1 MNISAPSPSSAIATL
16 IVAAGRG
23 ARAGGTVP
31 KQYQPLGG
39 DNVLAHTLR
48 AFGQVGTVGTILTV
62 IHKDDE
68 AEYEASLASSGL
80 DPARCFA
87 CAGGETRQHSVLA
100 GLEALEDE
108 GFPESGIVLV
118 HDAARPFAS
127 ETVILRAV
135 LAALQH
141 GAAIPVLPLA
151 DTLARFDEAGHLCDN
166 PDRAGVFRVQTPQ
179 AFRFGALLAAHRK
192 AAAEKRF
199 DFTDDAG
206 VMRAAGHAVTQFAGD
221 EALFKITQPEDF
233 ARAERVLRGETA
245 HPSST
250 TFRTGIGYDVHALTA
265 GDHVTLGGVRIAHS
279 HALLGHSDADPVLHA
294 LTDALLGTIGDGD
307 IGVHFP
313 PSDARWR
320 GAASHV
326 FLADAARRVRAA
338 GGTIHHVDT
347 MILSEAPKVGPHRAA
362 MKAAIGA
369 VLGLA
374 PEAIGIKATTM
385 EGLGFI
391 GRREGIAAMAV
402 ASVAFVNKGG

>member
-1 MNISAPSPSSAIATL
+1 MSISAFPSPFAIAAL

-23 ARAGGTVP
+23 TRAGGTAP
-31 KQYQPLGG
+31 KQYQPLGK

-48 AFGQVGTVGTILTV
+48 AFGQVGMVGTILTV
-62 IHKDDE
+62 IHKEDE
-68 AEYEASLASSGL
+68 AAYMVSLAASGL

-87 CAGGETRQHSVLA
+87 CAGGETRQHSVRA

-135 LAALQH
+135 LAAMQH

-151 DTLARFDEAGHLCDN
+151 DTLARFDEAGHLAEN

-179 AFRFGALLAAHRK
+179 AFRFGALLAAHHK
-192 AAAEKRF
+192 AAAARQF
-199 DFTDDAG
+199 SFTDDSG
-206 VMRAAGHAVTQFAGD
+206 VVRAAGHAVAHFAGD
-221 EALFKITQPEDF
+221 ESLFKITQREDF
-233 ARAERVLRGETA
+233 ARAAQMLQRGERNSIT
-245 HPSST
+245 
-250 TFRTGIGYDVHALTA
+250 RTGIGYDVHALTA

-326 FLADAARRVRAA
+326 FLADAARRVREA

-369 VLGLA
+369 VLGLT

>member
-1 MNISAPSPSSAIATL
+1 MSISASSSPSAIAAL

-23 ARAGGTVP
+23 TRAGGTAP
-31 KQYQPLGG
+31 KQYQPLGK

-48 AFGQVGTVGTILTV
+48 AFGQVGMVGTILTV
-62 IHKDDE
+62 IHQDDE
-68 AEYEASLASSGL
+68 AAYMASLAESGL

-100 GLEALEDE
+100 GLEALEAE

-135 LAALQH
+135 LAAMQH

-151 DTLARFDEAGHLCDN
+151 DTLARFDEAGHLTDN

-192 AAAEKRF
+192 AAAENRF

-206 VMRAAGHAVTQFAGD
+206 VMRAAGHGVTQFAGD
-221 EALFKITQPEDF
+221 EVLFKITQQKDF
-233 ARAERVLRGETA
+233 ARAERVLRGEA
-245 HPSST
+245 AQST
-250 TFRTGIGYDVHALTA
+250 TSFRTGIGYDVHALTA

-326 FLADAARRVRAA
+326 FLADAARRVREA

-369 VLGLA
+369 VLDLP

-402 ASVAFVNKGG
+402 ASVAFVEKGE

>member
-1 MNISAPSPSSAIATL
+1 MSNSALPSPSPSAIAAL

-23 ARAGGTVP
+23 TRAGGTIP

-39 DNVLAHTLR
+39 DTVLAHTLR
-48 AFGQVGTVGTILTV
+48 AFGQGEMVGTILTV
-62 IHKDDE
+62 IHREDE
-68 AEYEASLASSGL
+68 AAYEASLAASGI

-100 GLEALEDE
+100 GLEALEVE
-108 GFPESGIVLV
+108 GFPENGIVLV
-118 HDAARPFAS
+118 HDAARPFVS
-127 ETVILRAV
+127 ETVILRAI
-135 LAALQH
+135 LAAIQH

-151 DTLARFDEAGHLCDN
+151 DTLARFDEAGHLYEN
-166 PDRAGVFRVQTPQ
+166 PDRSGLYRVQTPQ

-192 AAAEKRF
+192 AAAAMQF
-199 DFTDDAG
+199 SFTDDAG
-206 VMRAAGHAVTQFAGD
+206 VMRAAGHAVTHFAGD
-221 EALFKITQPEDF
+221 ETLFKITQAEDF
-233 ARAERVLRGETA
+233 VRATQMLRAGET
-245 HPSST
+245 HPIP
-250 TFRTGIGYDVHALTA
+250 RTGIGYDVHAFTA

-279 HALLGHSDADPVLHA
+279 QALLGHSDADPVLHA

-326 FLADAARRVRAA
+326 FLADAARRVREA
-338 GGTIHHVDT
+338 GGTIQHVDT

-402 ASVAFVNKGG
+402 ASVAFADKGK